1 MFKIIEMSKIK
12 KGHVYTIV
20 CVDNETENDLQDFI
34 KAHKL

>member
-1 MFKIIEMSKIK
+1 MCRGMSVKI